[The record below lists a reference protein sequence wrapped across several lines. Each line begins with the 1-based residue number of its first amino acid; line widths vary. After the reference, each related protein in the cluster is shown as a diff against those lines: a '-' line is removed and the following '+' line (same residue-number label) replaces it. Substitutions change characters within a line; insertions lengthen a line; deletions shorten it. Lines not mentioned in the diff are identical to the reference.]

1 VPPDAGQDW
10 PAALERGLALS
21 VMQGEQRSGDRAV
34 FEAWDGGALVGAIDG
49 LGHGADAAAAAEEAA
64 KVVGEHPRDEPEA
77 LLARC
82 HEALVR
88 TRGVVMT
95 LAWFDLEEATL
106 TWTGVG
112 NVEGRLLRAGAAP
125 GIAPESALIKGG
137 VVGYS
142 LPSVRPTV
150 TPLATGDTLVLA
162 TDGVS
167 SGFASS
173 LAHGVSAQDLAE
185 RILADHGR
193 GTDDALVV
201 VVRAHVDPADR

>member
-1 VPPDAGQDW
+1 VPVENEW
-10 PAALERGLALS
+10 PAALELGLAHA
-21 VMQGEQRSGDRAV
+21 VMQGEDRSGDRAV
-34 FEAWDGGALVGAIDG
+34 FVAWDGGALVCAIDG
-49 LGHGADAAAAAEEAA
+49 LGHGTEAA
-64 KVVGEHPRDEPEA
+64 VAADEAARVVGEHPREAPEA

-95 LAWFDLEEATL
+95 LAWFDLAAATL

-112 NVEGRLLRAGAAP
+112 NVEGRLIRASAAP
-125 GIAPESALIKGG
+125 GIAPESTLIRGG

-142 LPSVRPTV
+142 LPTVRPT
-150 TPLATGDTLVLA
+150 TTELASGDTVVLA

-167 SGFASS
+167 SGFATS
-173 LAHGVSAQDLAE
+173 LAPGVPAQDLAD
-185 RILADHGR
+185 RILAEHGR

-201 VVRAHVDPADR
+201 VVRARPA

>member
-1 VPPDAGQDW
+1 VPVENEW
-10 PAALERGLALS
+10 PAALELGLAHA
-21 VMQGEQRSGDRAV
+21 VMQGEDRSGDRAV
-34 FEAWDGGALVGAIDG
+34 FVAWEGGALVCAIDG
-49 LGHGADAAAAAEEAA
+49 LGHGTEAA
-64 KVVGEHPRDEPEA
+64 VAADEAARVVGEHPREAPEA

-82 HEALVR
+82 HEALMR

-95 LAWFDLEEATL
+95 LAWFDLAGATL

-112 NVEGRLLRAGAAP
+112 NVEGRLMRASAAP
-125 GIAPESALIKGG
+125 GIAPESTLIRGG

-142 LPSVRPTV
+142 LPTVRPT
-150 TPLATGDTLVLA
+150 TTELASGDTVVLA

-173 LAHGVSAQDLAE
+173 LAPDVPAQELAD
-185 RILADHGR
+185 RILAAHGR

-201 VVRAHVDPADR
+201 VVRAQLA

>member
-1 VPPDAGQDW
+1 VAVEDQHW
-10 PAALERGLALS
+10 PAALERGIAHA
-21 VMQGEQRSGDRAV
+21 VMQGEDRSGDRAV
-34 FEAWDGGALVGAIDG
+34 FEAWDGGALVCAIDG
-49 LGHGADAAAAAEEAA
+49 LGHGVEAAVAADAAAR
-64 KVVGEHPRDEPEA
+64 VVGEHPREAPEA

-95 LAWFDLEEATL
+95 LAWFDLAAATL

-112 NVEGRLLRAGAAP
+112 NVEGRILRASAAP
-125 GIAPESALIKGG
+125 GVAPESTLIKGG

-142 LPSVRPTV
+142 LPSVRPT
-150 TPLATGDTLVLA
+150 TIEIASGDTIVLA

-167 SGFASS
+167 SGFARS
-173 LAHGVSAQDLAE
+173 LAPGVPAQELAD
-185 RILADHGR
+185 RILAEHGR

-201 VVRAHVDPADR
+201 VVRAQLP

>member
-1 VPPDAGQDW
+1 M
-10 PAALERGLALS
+10 RG
-21 VMQGEQRSGDRAV
+21 EERSGDRAV
-34 FEAWDGGALVGAIDG
+34 FEAWDGGALVAAIDG
-49 LGHGADAAAAAEEAA
+49 LGHGADAAVAADEAA
-64 KVVGEHPRDEPEA
+64 KVLRDHPREAPEA

-95 LAWFDLEEATL
+95 LAWFDLEAVML

-112 NVEGRLLRAGAAP
+112 NVEGRLLRAHAAP
-125 GIAPESALIKGG
+125 GVAPESALIKGG
-137 VVGYS
+137 VIGYS
-142 LPSVRPTV
+142 LPSVRPTT
-150 TPLATGDTLVLA
+150 TPLASGDTLVLA

-167 SGFASS
+167 SGFTSS
-173 LAHGVSAQDLAE
+173 LAHGIPAQALAE

-201 VVRAHVDPADR
+201 VVRAHVDS

>member
-1 VPPDAGQDW
+1 VPVENEW
-10 PAALERGLALS
+10 PAALELGLAHA
-21 VMQGEQRSGDRAV
+21 VMQGEDRSGDRAV
-34 FEAWDGGALVGAIDG
+34 FVAWEGGALVCAIDG
-49 LGHGADAAAAAEEAA
+49 LGHGTEAA
-64 KVVGEHPRDEPEA
+64 VAADEAARVVGEHPREAPEA

-95 LAWFDLEEATL
+95 LAWFDLAAATL

-112 NVEGRLLRAGAAP
+112 NVEGRLIRASAAP
-125 GIAPESALIKGG
+125 GIAPESTLIRGG

-142 LPSVRPTV
+142 LPTVRPT
-150 TPLATGDTLVLA
+150 TTELASGDTVVLA

-167 SGFASS
+167 SGFATS
-173 LAHGVSAQDLAE
+173 LAPGVPAQELAD
-185 RILADHGR
+185 RILAEHGR

-201 VVRAHVDPADR
+201 VVRARPA

>member
-1 VPPDAGQDW
+1 VPVENEW
-10 PAALERGLALS
+10 PAALELGLAHA
-21 VMQGEQRSGDRAV
+21 VMQGEDRSGDRAV
-34 FEAWDGGALVGAIDG
+34 FVAWEGGALVCAIDG
-49 LGHGADAAAAAEEAA
+49 LGHGTEAA
-64 KVVGEHPRDEPEA
+64 VAADEAARVVGEHPREAPEA

-95 LAWFDLEEATL
+95 LAWFDLAAATL

-112 NVEGRLLRAGAAP
+112 NVEGRLIRASAAP
-125 GIAPESALIKGG
+125 GIAPESTLIRGG

-142 LPSVRPTV
+142 LPTVRPT
-150 TPLATGDTLVLA
+150 TTELASGDTVVLA

-167 SGFASS
+167 SGFATS
-173 LAHGVSAQDLAE
+173 LAPGVPAQDLAD
-185 RILADHGR
+185 RILAEHGR

-201 VVRAHVDPADR
+201 VVRARPA